1 MMTDARV
8 MSIDELKAF
17 LASSDVLTFK
27 GNSREETYVWIERT
41 LRTLRTYRYLSRPRS
56 EKGLIR
62 SYMQKITGMSA
73 AQLTRL
79 INQFRYTNH
88 VRVYAYKR
96 HCFPTKYT
104 REDQFLLAEVDDAHE
119 RLSGKATAAI
129 FKREYELFGKEEFN
143 RLSNISV
150 AHPYRLR
157 QSSFYRNH
165 TLTIEKTKPSSCQ
178 YGEQRRPDPQGRPGY
193 IRVDTVH
200 QGDLNG
206 KKGVYH
212 INTIDVVTQWEIVGC
227 AEKISERYL
236 VPVLKDLLSQY
247 PFAIKGFHSDNGS
260 EYVNGV
266 VVKLLNKLLIEFT
279 KSRARHTNDQALIE
293 GKNGSIIRK
302 QMGHWHIPQPE
313 AGKIQSFYKETFNT
327 YLNFHRPCGFATE
340 TVDNNGKIN
349 KKYDTYLTPFEK
361 SRTLSYPEQFLKQG
375 VTLDQLK
382 QIARSCSDTEY
393 AKLMQQKKAQLFRSF
408 SKPGI
413 LT

>member
-8 MSIDELKAF
+8 MSIGELKAF
-17 LASSDVLTFK
+17 LSSSDVLTFK
-27 GNSREETYVWIERT
+27 GNSREETYGWIERT
-41 LRTLRTYRYLSRPRS
+41 LRTYRYCSRPRS

-62 SYMQKITGMSA
+62 SYMQKMTGISA
-73 AQLTRL
+73 SQLTRL
-79 INQFRYTNH
+79 IDKFRRTSH
-88 VRVYAYKR
+88 VRVHPYKR

-104 REDQFLLAEVDDAHE
+104 REDQLLLAEVDDAHE
-119 RLSGKATAAI
+119 KLSGKATAAI
-129 FKREYELFGKEEFN
+129 FKRECELFGKEEFK

-150 AHPYRLR
+150 AHLYRLR

-165 TLTIEKTKPSSCQ
+165 TLTIEKTKPSPCQ
-178 YGEQRRPDPQGRPGY
+178 YGERRRPDPQGRPGY

-212 INTIDVVTQWEIVGC
+212 INTIDEVTQWEVIGC
-227 AEKISERYL
+227 VEKISEHFL
-236 VPVLKDLLSQY
+236 VPVLKDLLVQY
-247 PFAIKGFHSDNGS
+247 PFAIKGFHSDNGG

-279 KSRARHTNDQALIE
+279 KSRARHTNDQALVE

-302 QMGHWHIPQPE
+302 QMGHWHIPQQE
-313 AGKIQSFYKETFNT
+313 AAKIQSFYKETFNT

-340 TVDNNGKIN
+340 TMDKKGKIR

-361 SRTLSYPEQFLKQG
+361 FRTLANPEQFLKEG
-375 VTLDQLK
+375 VTLDQLE
-382 QIARSCSDTEY
+382 QIARSYSDTEH
-393 AKLMQQKKAQLFRSF
+393 AKLMQQKKADLFRSF